1 MHSGPHGIVALR
13 EGCMAIGSVQS
24 SRIGSGNAFQM
35 DLFGVQRE
43 CEAPAE
49 LCNSG
54 SAGASPSLPMLAIA
68 SLPMLAIASL
78 PMLAIA
84 LPTHACQSSIIDWIP
99 SMALPLDSWFSAGLA
114 APCVPGHAMDASAK
128 TQENHPI
135 WGSGSKDASFTHI
148 SQKINGKA

>member
-54 SAGASPSLPMLAIA
+54 SAGASP